1 MSISKVY
8 DAVLEFD
15 DELVVESV
23 ENEVG
28 KGTDISNILNDGLI
42 SAMDEVGRLFSEGE
56 FFVPEMLMAAHAM
69 KAGLDVLKPH
79 MSADDNASKG
89 TVVIG
94 SVKGDMHDI
103 GKNLVAM
110 MMEGAGFKVI
120 DIGIDADT
128 ETFLNAAKEHGAD
141 VVCMSALLTTTMPA
155 MSDIINKI
163 KEDNLGYKT
172 MVGGAPVTQ
181 KFANQIGASG
191 YSEDAAEAVELA
203 RELVK

>member
-28 KGTDISNILNDGLI
+28 KGTDISNILNNGLI

-191 YSEDAAEAVELA
+191 YSGDAAEAVELA

>member
-103 GKNLVAM
+103 GKNLVSM

-191 YSEDAAEAVELA
+191 YSGDAAEAVELA

>member
-15 DELVVESV
+15 DELVIEAVE
-23 ENEVG
+23 EEVNN
-28 KGTDISNILNDGLI
+28 GTNISNILNNGLI
-42 SAMDEVGRLFSEGE
+42 NAMDEVGRLFSEGE

-79 MSADDNASKG
+79 MSADDNESKG

-155 MSDIINKI
+155 MSEIINKI
-163 KEDNLGYKT
+163 KEEKLGYKT